1 LEAIYQ
7 EVKYQMTHHK
17 NSDENLE
24 TTLSQAEYIFTQPL
38 KLWKN
43 SNYEI
48 RQSLFMVWF
57 GGVLYYKKN
66 Q

>member
-1 LEAIYQ
+1 
-7 EVKYQMTHHK
+7 MTHHK

-24 TTLSQAEYIFTQPL
+24 TTLSQAEHIFTQPL